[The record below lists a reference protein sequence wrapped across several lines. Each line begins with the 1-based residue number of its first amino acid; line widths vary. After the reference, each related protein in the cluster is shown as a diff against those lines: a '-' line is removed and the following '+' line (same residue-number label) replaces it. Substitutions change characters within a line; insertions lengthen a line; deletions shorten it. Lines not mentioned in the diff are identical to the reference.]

1 MCSAAE
7 GDDSQQVCITW
18 LGNKGI
24 IGGNEASTVMKNS
37 EVAKV
42 FQDIADLLELKGENA
57 FKIRAYQKAARAID
71 HYPRELEAM
80 INQGEDLQS
89 ISGVGEAIAKKTT
102 ELITTGRLVYY
113 ENLKAE
119 LPQGITNLLAIPGI
133 GPKTASK
140 LSNDL
145 GISSVDEL
153 ERAINDGRV
162 AQLFRLGEKTADNI
176 LHQIQALR
184 RKDQRIPI
192 GEALP
197 VVEEIIAALHTIPGV
212 KNLTPAGSLRRF
224 QETVGDIDLM
234 GTSDAPKEVIDAFV
248 ALPQVRQVLAQGSTK
263 ASVIV
268 SGGLQ
273 VDLRMVEHDS
283 FGSLLQYFTGNKQH
297 NISLREKWRNRGLKL
312 SEYGITVVATG
323 KLEKFATEEEFYHRL
338 GMQYIPP
345 EIREAQGE
353 IEKAEQRVIPKL
365 VELSDIKGDLHA
377 HTEWSDGHDSIEELA
392 LAAQDLGYQYIAIT
406 EHSAGRGIA
415 HGLSVERLREQV
427 AEIKALNRRL
437 SKIRVLTGTEVDI
450 RADGSLDL
458 PHEILSELD
467 IVTAAVHSAMNQ
479 SEERMTQRLVKAIE
493 DPDVDMIA
501 HPTCRLI
508 GEREPVAVDL
518 EAVFQAAA
526 KYNKIMEISA
536 MPERLDLKDIH
547 AFRARELGVKL
558 AIGTDSHS
566 IAHLDFM
573 RFGIGV
579 ARRAWC
585 EPQHIL
591 NTLPLARLQD
601 SLNRN
606 R

>member
-1 MCSAAE
+1 
-7 GDDSQQVCITW
+7 
-18 LGNKGI
+18 
-24 IGGNEASTVMKNS
+24 MKNS

-268 SGGLQ
+268 SGDLQ

>member
-1 MCSAAE
+1 
-7 GDDSQQVCITW
+7 
-18 LGNKGI
+18 
-24 IGGNEASTVMKNS
+24 MKNS

-42 FQDIADLLELKGENA
+42 FQDIADLLELKGENV
-57 FKIRAYQKAARAID
+57 FKIRAYQKAARAIE

-80 INQGEDLQS
+80 IDEGEDLHS
-89 ISGVGEAIAKKTT
+89 VPGVGEAIARKTT
-102 ELITTGRLVYY
+102 ELIKTGKLGYY
-113 ENLKAE
+113 EDLKAE
-119 LPQGITNLLAIPGI
+119 FPEGITNLLAIPGI
-133 GPKTASK
+133 GPKTANK
-140 LSNDL
+140 LSGEL
-145 GISSVDEL
+145 GVNSVEAL
-153 ERAINDGRV
+153 ERAINEGRV
-162 AQLFRLGEKTADNI
+162 TQVFRLGEKTADSI

-197 VVEEIIAALHTIPGV
+197 IVEEIIAALHSVPGV

-234 GTSDAPKEVIDAFV
+234 GTADEPKEVMDAFV
-248 ALPQVRQVLAQGSTK
+248 ALPLVRQVLARGSTK

-283 FGSLLQYFTGNKQH
+283 FGSLLQYFTGSKQH
-297 NISLREKWRNRGLKL
+297 NVSLRERCRKRGLKL
-312 SEYGITVVATG
+312 SEYGITVVATD
-323 KLEKFATEEEFYHRL
+323 KLEKSAAEEDFYDRL

-353 IEKAEQRVIPKL
+353 IEKAEQGAIPRL
-365 VELSDIKGDLHA
+365 AELADMKGDLHT

-392 LAAQDLGYQYIAIT
+392 LAAQDIGYQYIAIT
-406 EHSAGRGIA
+406 DHSGGRGIA
-415 HGLSVERLREQV
+415 HGLSIERLREQV

-437 SKIRVLTGTEVDI
+437 NGIRVLTGTEVDI

-467 IVTAAVHSAMNQ
+467 IVIAAVHSAMNQ
-479 SEERMTQRLVKAIE
+479 SEEKMTARVIEAIE
-493 DPDVDMIA
+493 NPDVDVIA

-508 GEREPVAVDL
+508 GDREPVAIDV
-518 EAVFQAAA
+518 EALFRAAA
-526 KYNKIMEISA
+526 THNKIMEINA
-536 MPERLDLKDIH
+536 MPDRLDLKDTH

-558 AIGTDSHS
+558 AIGTDAHS
-566 IAHLDFM
+566 VAQLGLM

-591 NTLPLARLQD
+591 NTLPLEELLAAV
-601 SLNRN
+601 NRK